1 MYSSFQLAKKYLH
14 YYFTSSNGKGHGVHS
29 PFVFDFIKNVLNDK
43 TTIEG
48 CDKIEEIRRRLLGNK
63 SSIEVKDFG
72 AGSSKIKTEKRV
84 VKAIAASSLK
94 KKKYSSLLA
103 RITNYYKSQT
113 IIELGTS
120 LGITT
125 SYLAT
130 ANPAATVYTLEGSK
144 NIAFIAQ
151 NNFDKL
157 GLKNINLIE
166 GDFDATL
173 PELLAKMKKI
183 DFAFVDGNHRKEPT
197 LQYFDL
203 LVEKINKQSVFIF
216 DDIHWSKEMETTW
229 KEIQEHPFVTLT
241 IDLFF
246 VGLVF
251 FNNDFKVKQHFVV
264 RF

>member
-1 MYSSFQLAKKYLH
+1 MYSSFQLSKKYLH
-14 YYFTSSNGKGHGVHS
+14 YYVTSSNGKGHGVHS
-29 PFVFDFIKNVLNDK
+29 PFVFDLIKNVLNDK
-43 TTIEG
+43 T
-48 CDKIEEIRRRLLGNK
+48 KIENADKVEKVRQQLLNNK
-63 SSIEVKDFG
+63 SPIEIEDFG
-72 AGSSKIKTEKRV
+72 AGSTKIKSKKRV

-94 KKKYSSLLA
+94 MKKYSSLLA
-103 RITNYYKSQT
+103 RIAKYYKSQT
-113 IIELGTS
+113 IVELGTS

-130 ANPAATVYTLEGSK
+130 ANPTATIYTLEGSK

-151 NNFDKL
+151 NNFDRL

-166 GDFDATL
+166 GNFNETL
-173 PELLAKMKKI
+173 TELLTKIKKI

-197 LQYFDL
+197 LQYFDWM
-203 LVEKINKQSVFIF
+203 VEKINKQSIFIF
-216 DDIHWSKEMETTW
+216 DDIHWSKEMEAAW

-246 VGLVF
+246 VGLIF
-251 FNNDFKVKQHFVV
+251 FNNDFKVKQHFTI